1 MQRPNDDLRERAQK
15 KGVYLWQI
23 AERLGVHPST
33 MSVRL
38 RRELGKDEKKTVQRI
53 IDEIA
58 KDRG

>member
-33 MSVRL
+33 LSVHL
-38 RRELGKDEKKTVQRI
+38 RRELNRDEEKTIGRI